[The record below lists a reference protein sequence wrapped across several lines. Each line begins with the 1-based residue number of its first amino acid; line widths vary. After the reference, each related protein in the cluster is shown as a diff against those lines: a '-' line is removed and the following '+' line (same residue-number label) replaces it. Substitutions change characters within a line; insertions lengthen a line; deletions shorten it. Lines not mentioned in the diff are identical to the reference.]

1 MLKTATGLAAKMD
14 PNDARKLLPSK
25 KKLKDMDLTSIG
37 INNLVYINDSL
48 GTYHKF
54 LWN

>member
-14 PNDARKLLPSK
+14 SNDPRKILPSK

-37 INNLVYINDSL
+37 INNLVYISDSL
-48 GTYHKF
+48 GTYHKL